1 MVREKLSYHPLCDGW
16 GLKITLLEFVPF
28 FNVVSIMEL
37 LHYINT
43 TIRYQTN
50 LMGEIYLFYWVVV
63 GSVCVLCG
71 FFRNTMSF

>member
-16 GLKITLLEFVPF
+16 GMKITLLEFVPF

-50 LMGEIYLFYWVVV
+50 LMGEIYLILL
-63 GSVCVLCG
+63 GSSSVCVLCG
-71 FFRNTMSF
+71 FFKNTMSF